1 MAQIAKFVSALIIFL
16 SMFLI
21 VTYCGGSGDIH
32 MGLEMPLQFV
42 CQLDEDCEVMLC
54 DLPLVSKCI
63 SHSCSE
69 CLFLRC
75 SVPAVALREDG
86 GSLWFPCIRHRH
98 LVLFNYNIE
107 MVWMGGGGLFWT
119 RIWCRKDLW
128 TGDIKGGG

>member
-69 CLFLRC
+69 CKDPELDFLND
-75 SVPAVALREDG
+75 VTD
-86 GSLWFPCIRHRH
+86 
-98 LVLFNYNIE
+98 
-107 MVWMGGGGLFWT
+107 
-119 RIWCRKDLW
+119 
-128 TGDIKGGG
+128 